1 MSRLVLALVTASVA
15 LLAVTGIAS
24 AKNTERLVVRGQD
37 TVVDAPCSPAGCEM
51 QIADG
56 TFRGT
61 TGSGSYAGSLT
72 LDFANVYPNGE
83 GGLCAPFRA
92 DIVLGAGTPDRLAIA
107 VWGDSCQ
114 DGAGNPA
121 TSSFTA
127 TGVFAVKYGTGA
139 YAKAHGS
146 GLFTSTEDANDHE
159 RMTLIGRIA
168 R

>member
-61 TGSGSYAGSLT
+61 TGSGSYAGSLK

-83 GGLCAPFRA
+83 GGLCAP
-92 DIVLGAGTPDRLAIA
+92 VLAAAPDVTSYTTDLSGGNVTYTAPKATDDLDPNPIDARGRWRSAVLFLQRRVIRLGVLEAAAG
-107 VWGDSCQ
+107 G
-114 DGAGNPA
+114 
-121 TSSFTA
+121 
-127 TGVFAVKYGTGA
+127 
-139 YAKAHGS
+139 
-146 GLFTSTEDANDHE
+146 
-159 RMTLIGRIA
+159 
-168 R
+168 

>member
-1 MSRLVLALVTASVA
+1 MHRLILALATASVA

-24 AKNTERLVVRGQD
+24 AKDTERFVVRGQD
-37 TVVDAPCSPAGCEM
+37 TLVDAPCSPTGCEM

-56 TFRGT
+56 AFHGT
-61 TGSGSYAGSLT
+61 TGSGNYTGSLK
-72 LDFANVYPNGE
+72 LDFTNTYPNGE

-92 DIVLGAGTPDRLAIA
+92 DIVLGAGTPDRLAIV

-121 TSSFTA
+121 TSSFTGA
-127 TGVFAVKYGTGA
+127 GVFAVKYGTGA
-139 YAKAHGS
+139 YAKAHGG
-146 GLFTSTEDANDHE
+146 GLFTSTEDAEDHE

>member
-1 MSRLVLALVTASVA
+1 MHRLILALVTASVA

-51 QIADG
+51 PIADG

-61 TGSGSYAGSLT
+61 TGSGNYTGSLK
-72 LDFANVYPNGE
+72 LDFADVYPNGE

-92 DIVLGAGTPDRLAIA
+92 DIVLGAGTPDRLAVA
-107 VWGDSCQ
+107 VAGDSCQ

-127 TGVFAVKYGTGA
+127 TGVFAIKSGTGA
-139 YAKAHGS
+139 YAKAHGG

-159 RMTLIGRIA
+159 RMTLMGRIA

>member
-1 MSRLVLALVTASVA
+1 MSRLTLALVTASVA
-15 LLAVTGIAS
+15 LLAVTGTAS
-24 AKNTERLVVRGQD
+24 AKNTERMVVRGQD
-37 TVVDAPCSPAGCEM
+37 TLVDAPCTPAGCEM

-56 TFRGT
+56 AFRGT
-61 TGSGSYAGSLT
+61 TGSGSYNGAVK
-72 LDFANVYPNGE
+72 LDLANVYPNGE

-92 DIVLGAGTPDRLAIA
+92 DMVLGAGTPDRLALA

-139 YAKAHGS
+139 FAKARGG
-146 GLFTSTEDANDHE
+146 GLFTSSEDAGDHE